1 MGEKYWLICVN
12 CEYLSKFLLNLNW
25 WPWRMM
31 STTTINQY
39 RHSYHMVSPGT
50 RDCFVHIM
58 KMHYYLLWVVTP
70 PDKRAVK
77 WSVTQPSIH
86 SIPWDNG
93 GHLQMNMKQI
103 TTKQVCIPVGCV
115 PSACWPYPR
124 GICISGVYLQG
135 WGLHLVGL
143 GRTPPPPRS
152 ADWGGAGRHP
162 SGQTNICENITLP
175 QTSFLGGK

>member
-77 WSVTQPSIH
+77 WSVTQPSIY

-93 GHLQMNMKQI
+93 GHLQMKMTQI

-135 WGLHLVGL
+135 WAEPHPYPGLPIGGWQTPLWTDKHLWKHYPAPNFVC
-143 GRTPPPPRS
+143 GR
-152 ADWGGAGRHP
+152 
-162 SGQTNICENITLP
+162 
-175 QTSFLGGK
+175 